1 VQYRVLLRKRDGGV
15 AELTPY
21 GVEKI
26 NGDAVGIDLGKAKE
40 LFLAVACSLESPEG
54 QIHMLM
60 GMDHMNNAPR
70 EQERG
75 EGVVL
80 YQSEFNTGYVACGN
94 MNRSEDHR
102 VEGRPKTKVLS
113 CRSMLFNP
121 PEITPAE
128 AMRTELPRRCSA
140 CKNCKDQ
147 FDGKKWRKKISWYYP
162 IKI

>member
-1 VQYRVLLRKRDGGV
+1 MQYRVLLRKGDGGV

-21 GVEKI
+21 GVE
-26 NGDAVGIDLGKAKE
+26 NTGDAVGIDPGKAKE
-40 LFLAVACSLESPEG
+40 LFPAVACSLESPEG
-54 QIHMLM
+54 PIHMLM
-60 GMDHMNNAPR
+60 GMDHMKNAPR

-80 YQSEFNTGYVACGN
+80 YQSEFNTRYVACGN

-102 VEGRPKTKVLS
+102 VEGRPEPKVLS
-113 CRSMLFNP
+113 CRSTLFNP
-121 PEITPAE
+121 PAE
-128 AMRTELPRRCSA
+128 AMQTELPRRCSA